1 MRVFYLCD
9 RKACETCNYPTCKH
23 TTDPMH
29 AKNFEMGAG
38 DLREIEAE
46 AEVKEYTIDV
56 NYDTMKDIR
65 EMVRDITTAIRYT
78 L

>member
-1 MRVFYLCD
+1 
-9 RKACETCNYPTCKH
+9 
-23 TTDPMH
+23 MH

-65 EMVRDITTAIRYT
+65 EMVRDITTAIRFRR
-78 L
+78 